1 MCVVYELLVNMP
13 FAIKLNVWV
22 TQFNGKED
30 VWQGLVMSK
39 NRPLAAEKSILS
51 NIEQCGNIYVLI
63 A

>member
-22 TQFNGKED
+22 TQFNGKEG
-30 VWQGLVMSK
+30 VWQGLVISK
-39 NRPLAAEKSILS
+39 IRPLAAEKSILS
-51 NIEQCGNIYVLI
+51 NTEQCGNIYILI